1 MASQLL
7 GIKTRFTNDL
17 GSPLL
22 GGQVYTYFAGTSTNQ
37 DSYSDAALIV
47 PNTNP
52 VILDD
57 TGSADIFLKGS
68 YRIRVFDKSGRFIEE
83 QDNVTQAA
91 NQGDATQ
98 LTNKI
103 NAVESGLDAANTEI
117 NKVKFDT
124 GITVTAKTNGV
135 ARLQVDKN
143 AEIVTAQ
150 DFGAVGDGVADD
162 TLAIQKAMDYAAA
175 NKVKL
180 HITKGTF
187 KITSYLLTKTNL
199 HMVFDN
205 GAWILPYAW
214 SPTGA
219 ILTNVSKAAAARTQ
233 SDVTIE
239 NPQMD
244 GQHLPYSDKSSND
257 NAIGLGLGM
266 TRARV
271 VGGHIKNFQYNFNGV
286 GAGGKA
292 INFEAGTYDS
302 CTEGTLFA
310 ENCGVAVFVQG
321 SSVGNTSRIQIGNI
335 IAQNCDS
342 AFIGLGIDTTN
353 DPTGSPSRQFVHV
366 GNIMAYNCGHAPY
379 RPVNGYQQQKSGIV
393 VFGEGQNITIDSITA
408 YNDSTYPMSIGYPTV
423 ESGLVGGGLTGA
435 VGAVIWGW
443 GRNIHVGTVTYH
455 GDCDYLVYFGRA
467 RAVGDDAAPS
477 TYPVNCFNF
486 NINQFNHIGT
496 ATYVVGLQSNMPIG
510 TVTGNLRNIQTD
522 TITSLVTA
530 QGDRHKDLFLKVT
543 RKDGYEVSGRLS
555 TLFARYNAI
564 GAFVPTSDITM
575 ARSLST
581 DGLYG
586 NSVQTIADDGRYLI
600 VPERKQGFVI
610 VSSQNSLL
618 NFMFSYRIN
627 DTPQISIIGAAPGQ
641 VAALPQ
647 GLDGTTGVDGNFTV
661 GCNNATLYF
670 ENRRGAQ
677 VSVNITYFG

>member
-1 MASQLL
+1 MTISTSLPVQPHLYIGDGTGRPLDNGMVYFGQPDKDPEFYPINIYHDANKTVLAAQPVRTKQGFMNANGDMTEVYASEIVYSVKVVDAHGVLVFYKPRL
-7 GIKTRFTNDL
+7 ERINISEDAEVSTIL
-17 GSPLL
+17 PSP
-22 GGQVYTYFAGTSTNQ
+22 
-37 DSYSDAALIV
+37 DA
-47 PNTNP
+47 
-52 VILDD
+52 VI
-57 TGSADIFLKGS
+57 
-68 YRIRVFDKSGRFIEE
+68 R
-83 QDNVTQAA
+83 TQRA
-91 NQGDATQ
+91 
-98 LTNKI
+98 K
-103 NAVESGLDAANTEI
+103 NTEFVT
-117 NKVKFDT
+117 VK
-124 GITVTAKTNGV
+124 
-135 ARLQVDKN
+135 
-143 AEIVTAQ
+143 

-162 TLAIQKAMDYAAA
+162 TIAINNAMKYAAA
-175 NKVKL
+175 NKVRL
-180 HITKGTF
+180 RVTGGDY
-187 KITSYLLTKTNL
+187 KIMGYILTHSNL
-199 HMVFDN
+199 HMAFDN
-205 GAWILPYAW
+205 NAWIIPHAW
-214 SPTGA
+214 SRTGA
-219 ILTNVSKAAAARTQ
+219 ILTNVSANPALREQ
-233 SDVTIE
+233 HDVTIE

-244 GQHLPYSDKSSND
+244 GQYLPYHDKTSND

-321 SSVGNTSRIQIGNI
+321 SSVGNTTRIQIGNI

-408 YNDSTYPMSIGYPTV
+408 YNDSTYPMSIGYPTA

-443 GRNIHVGTVTYH
+443 GRNIHIGTVTYH

-486 NINQFNHIGT
+486 NINQFNHIGA

-522 TITSLVTA
+522 TITSLVTS

-543 RKDGYEVSGRLS
+543 RKDGYEISGRLT
-555 TLFARYNAI
+555 TLFAKYNAI
-564 GAFVPTSDITM
+564 GSFTPTSDITI
-575 ARSLST
+575 ARSLSV

-600 VPERKQGFVI
+600 TPERKQGFVI

-627 DTPQISIIGAAPGQ
+627 ESPQISIIGTPPGQ

-647 GLDGTTGVDGNFTV
+647 GLTGTSGVDGNFTV
-661 GCNNATLYF
+661 GCNDATLYF